1 MKTGLLFVNLRRFNA
16 LLPSLALLLVAV
28 AFAWAALTTNNPS
41 PPKTVVPPGQTESLA
56 SDVLELRKLDVDLD
70 FGPKLVMLKLISKK
84 KSSSMYDNPE
94 IRNLVFVSDDSET
107 MKWVFPTQDQDLVS
121 VHPLRNGSGEI
132 KGIYV
137 ESVAKSSEA
146 KASGFHSSSIYL
158 VSADGSILKKVLS
171 DVDEVVNRRNDAHKL
186 RLIYKK
192 QNTVRMAQIDMQ
204 NFKVLADRELAK
216 LN

>member
-1 MKTGLLFVNLRRFNA
+1 MKTALLFVNLRRFNT
-16 LLPSLALLLVAV
+16 LLPSLALLLMAV

-41 PPKTVVPPGQTESLA
+41 PPKTVVPPGHTESLA
-56 SDVLELRKLDVDLD
+56 SDVLELRKLDNDLD
-70 FGPKLVMLKLISKK
+70 LGPKIVMLKVISKK

-158 VSADGSILKKVLS
+158 VSADGSVLKKVLS

-192 QNTVRMAQIDMQ
+192 ENTVRMAQIDMQ
-204 NFKVLADRELAK
+204 DFKLLTDRELAK
-216 LN
+216 MN